1 MRTKIIRKVVGAS
14 LLAVALLTALF
25 AVREVA
31 YAKETTVNINGKQYE
46 LAEKSKYDYDDGTT
60 PTIIPSSGSQFGLF
74 GMSGDL
80 KALSETN
87 GFSSYEVSSGLVT
100 FSYSP
105 NGTVIGA
112 SDTDWHLIEDSAS
125 EVNGEKIDQKIR
137 NGVVILQTSIDGTN
151 WITDL
156 VKGNVAGSETDY
168 NENFY
173 ETAEIQLINGC
184 YYRVIVAYEVERKLD
199 DKQYLFVKVG
209 NSEKKKFV
217 EVYEF
222 YLKDTSEATIAAGAH
237 PNTKKVVGDM
247 TKVVNTG
254 KDNGYSQENAITSK
268 DPHYGWKL
276 GEFSLKGYT
285 NTADYQGEEYF
296 LKNLGDAITLSFT
309 LNQNISSLNGMDN
322 LTISEDTNGYDQF
335 FQVPKTN
342 FKHGTL
348 IIRFTDFQGNK
359 SDPIIY
365 TDFLAAN
372 ARTGADTRVQFFEE
386 GDYEVALDYE
396 IKNTSGIDSYTNYR
410 MFFTFKIRN
419 GNNMVYAFDPSGQL
433 TDKAWT
439 ATGFTV
445 NTANSHYLTVTVNKY
460 ALADGVGGKKLDLSW
475 SRTANDGNSYKDPG
489 VYEVT
494 VSNRYQPNGDVTKT
508 FYVGDDP
515 YIKAIPITGKSLDDI
530 VKLIQN
536 TDVDMQTYLD
546 VMAKE
551 RKSLDEVVDLVK
563 AGWTVSETGQ
573 LIEPPTPELEQ
584 DLVAEPTEEPKN
596 EDPVEPT
603 SEVSSQNENNAQE
616 DEKTDTSSG
625 NGETKTEDS
634 ESNQTVSS
642 SDNEADSVDKEK
654 TNPAIF
660 VVIIAVL
667 ASAGG
672 AFFIR
677 KHGKKIET
685 EINYDK
691 NNSDQGGE
699 K

>member
-1 MRTKIIRKVVGAS
+1 MRTRIIRKMIGAS
-14 LLAVALLTALF
+14 LLAVTLLTVSF
-25 AVREVA
+25 AMHEVA
-31 YAKETTVNINGKQYE
+31 YAKETSVNISGKQYE

-60 PTIIPSSGSQFGLF
+60 PTIISSSGSQFGLF
-74 GMSGDL
+74 GMSGNL
-80 KALSETN
+80 KVLSETN

-156 VKGNVAGSETDY
+156 VKGNIAGSETDY
-168 NENFY
+168 SENFY

-184 YYRVIVAYEVERKLD
+184 YYRVIVAYEVERRLD

-309 LNQNISSLNGMDN
+309 LNQNINSLNGMDN
-322 LTISEDTNGYDQF
+322 LAISEDTNGSDQY
-335 FQVPKTN
+335 FQVQKTN

-372 ARTGADTRVQFFEE
+372 ARSGADTRVQFFEE

-439 ATGFTV
+439 SSGFTV

-460 ALADGVGGKKLDLSW
+460 AIADGVGGKKLDLSW

-515 YIKAIPITGKSLDDI
+515 YIKAIPITGMSLDDI
-530 VKLIQN
+530 VKLIKN
-536 TDVDMQTYLD
+536 TDVNMQTYLD
-546 VMAKE
+546 VMSKE
-551 RKSLDEVVDLVK
+551 RKSLEEVVDLVK
-563 AGWTVSETGQ
+563 NGWTIGEAGQ
-573 LIEPPTPELEQ
+573 LIEPPVQEVTPIS
-584 DLVAEPTEEPKN
+584 EPGDEPENEEPA
-596 EDPVEPT
+596 DIP
-603 SEVSSQNENNAQE
+603 SEVSLEKEEGNKT
-616 DEKTDTSSG
+616 DEKPVNTSD
-625 NGETKTEDS
+625 NNEEKADETGAEDQI
-634 ESNQTVSS
+634 ESS
-642 SDNEADSVDKEK
+642 SAVGDEAATKGKS
-654 TNPAIF
+654 TPAIII
-660 VVIIAVL
+660 VVLAVI

-672 AFFIR
+672 VWFAR
-677 KHGKKIET
+677 KRGRKIET
-685 EINYDK
+685 EINYEK
-691 NNSDQGGE
+691 NNDERGGE